1 MLHVLLAAV
10 AAAVRETA
18 TNVDQCAIRIGSH
31 RIASRCGGSSPSSM
45 TMLLVSYDLAFYNS
59 TNSMLF
65 LFHVV
70 VVIAVIAV
78 VFGAQLKVVGIEFA
92 YMQIEFEFGFANF
105 IQDIS
110 RWLLA

>member
-1 MLHVLLAAV
+1 MSINA
-10 AAAVRETA
+10 RSES
-18 TNVDQCAIRIGSH
+18 D
-31 RIASRCGGSSPSSM
+31 RIASRCDSSPSSM

-70 VVIAVIAV
+70 VVIAI

-105 IQDIS
+105 TQDIS

>member
-1 MLHVLLAAV
+1 M
-10 AAAVRETA
+10 R
-18 TNVDQCAIRIGSH
+18 DQNRIASH

-70 VVIAVIAV
+70 VVIAV

>member
-1 MLHVLLAAV
+1 MLHVLL
-10 AAAVRETA
+10 AAVRETA

-59 TNSMLF
+59 TSSMLRVF

>member
-1 MLHVLLAAV
+1 MLHVLLAAA

-18 TNVDQCAIRIGSH
+18 MSINARSESD

>member
-1 MLHVLLAAV
+1 MLHVLP

-45 TMLLVSYDLAFYNS
+45 TMLLLVSYDLAFYNS